1 MQGNS
6 AKTAIDT
13 ENHPKSRKMASKKSK
28 SVLQAARS
36 TFLELGYDRTSMDT
50 IAQGAGVSKATVYA
64 HFESKE
70 ALFSRL
76 IEEEFALSGDDRLWD
91 SSLPIV
97 DIEADLRTIARNFT
111 RCFLNDKGLAF
122 HRLIV
127 SNASRFPEIAE
138 IFMKAGPR
146 KQRAEVGAF
155 FERAVD
161 EGFLRIADMDLA
173 VKQFLSLVQCDL
185 PLNWALS
192 MKPPPQSQ
200 YDALIEGGVRIFL
213 AAYGV
218 KKNGADS

>member
-6 AKTAIDT
+6 AKTAIDS
-13 ENHPKSRKMASKKSK
+13 EDNSKSRKAVSKKSK

-36 TFLELGYDRTSMDT
+36 TFLEHGYDRTSMDT

-76 IEEEFALSGDDRLWD
+76 IEEEFAIDVDDRLWD
-91 SSLPIV
+91 RNKPITE
-97 DIEADLRTIARNFT
+97 IEADLRSIARNFT
-111 RCFLNDKGLAF
+111 RYFLNDKGLAF

-155 FERAVD
+155 FEKAVN

-173 VKQFLSLVQCDL
+173 VKQFLSLVQGDL

-192 MKPPPQSQ
+192 MKPPAQSQ

-218 KKNGADS
+218 EQGDAGH